1 MNLYLYTY
9 LQYCEASQ
17 EADLTVSVKENRYF
31 NSLTMTTEIYR
42 VVV

>member
-17 EADLTVSVKENRYF
+17 EADLTESVKENIF
-31 NSLTMTTEIYR
+31 Q
-42 VVV
+42 